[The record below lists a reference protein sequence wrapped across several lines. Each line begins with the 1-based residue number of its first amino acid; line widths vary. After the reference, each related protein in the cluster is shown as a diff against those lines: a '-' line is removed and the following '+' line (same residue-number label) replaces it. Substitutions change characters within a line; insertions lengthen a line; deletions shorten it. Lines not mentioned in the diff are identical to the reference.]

1 MSLWSSFNLTL
12 DRAREYTQL
21 VIHKLFI
28 LDDELRKNGEGY
40 QIMSPQ
46 DLFCDP
52 VFGWIQV
59 MINKLEG
66 GDTGN
71 VQAWPACNI
80 KLNVL
85 NVVASQSCQYL
96 NQCINT
102 LCLYER
108 MIVF

>member
-1 MSLWSSFNLTL
+1 
-12 DRAREYTQL
+12 
-21 VIHKLFI
+21 
-28 LDDELRKNGEGY
+28 
-40 QIMSPQ
+40 
-46 DLFCDP
+46 
-52 VFGWIQV
+52 

-96 NQCINT
+96 N
-102 LCLYER
+102 
-108 MIVF
+108 